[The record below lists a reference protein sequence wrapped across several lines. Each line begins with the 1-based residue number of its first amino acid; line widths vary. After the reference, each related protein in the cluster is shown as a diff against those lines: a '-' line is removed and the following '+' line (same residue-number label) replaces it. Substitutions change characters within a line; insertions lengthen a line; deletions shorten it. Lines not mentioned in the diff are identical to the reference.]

1 MDHFT
6 LRNKQMS
13 IHLQRFVDRVRGFE
27 ARGAREFTMSM
38 QDAKDLHADITR
50 LLIDLQT
57 FREQQVQK
65 AQEPEVIRVEVDGGA
80 F

>member
-1 MDHFT
+1 MT
-6 LRNKQMS
+6 

-27 ARGAREFTMSM
+27 ARGTKDFNMSM

-50 LLIDLQT
+50 LLLDLHALKEIISNKT
-57 FREQQVQK
+57 DSNQVIT
-65 AQEPEVIRVEVDGGA
+65 VDVDGGN